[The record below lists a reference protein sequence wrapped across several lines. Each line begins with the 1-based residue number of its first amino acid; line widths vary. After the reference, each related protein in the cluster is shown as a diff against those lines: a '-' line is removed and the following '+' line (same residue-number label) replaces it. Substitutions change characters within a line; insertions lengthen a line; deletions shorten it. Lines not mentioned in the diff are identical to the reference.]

1 MMNFS
6 LLNFKIFFFPLG
18 SVWCHFGAERKWE
31 FKPDI
36 FFALKCSLC
45 RVLCHNNKNIYNL
58 YDKFFPHILV
68 GKRNWSHWPGRH
80 RYLHFHKGLM
90 NIRRYLKGVGLDNHW
105 VRRMKWLSLSTLNY
119 AYTYKLTDTF
129 LSFPL
134 SGPFPLPPDDKQST
148 LLMN

>member
-6 LLNFKIFFFPLG
+6 LLNFKIFFFLL
-18 SVWCHFGAERKWE
+18 VLFGAILEQRE
-31 FKPDI
+31 SGSSDQHI

-45 RVLCHNNKNIYNL
+45 RVLCHNSKNIYNL

-90 NIRRYLKGVGLDNHW
+90 NIRRYLKGVGLDNNW
-105 VRRMKWLSLSTLNY
+105 VRRMKWLSLSTLNC
-119 AYTYKLTDTF
+119 AYSYKLTDTF